1 MTLKIA
7 IGLAALL
14 SVVACTQAAFS
25 WPYQSQVVGSR
36 HPPGPPYRRYTT
48 NNRHSKFNVSPLK
61 RHVQPPKRHVPAYR
75 PYRQTYRQHLSAPRP
90 NVHQFRP
97 YVHHHRQNVPR
108 YQRHFRPPFRH
119 HVRPH
124 KQPLPHYRPNYLSFP
139 RPYYNRYIP
148 PKKPLCEGNILC
160 FLNSLKFSV
169 HNKQHIEIF
178 WSIKLIFFG
187 FFFASLLNVI
197 I

>member
-48 NNRHSKFNVSPLK
+48 NNLRPKFNVSP
-61 RHVQPPKRHVPAYR
+61 PKRHMPPYR
-75 PYRQTYRQHLSAPRP
+75 SYRQTHRQHLSAPRP
-90 NVHQFRP
+90 NVHGFRP
-97 YVHHHRQNVPR
+97 YVPR
-108 YQRHFRPPFRH
+108 YLPKVPHYQPQYRPHVPPFRPH
-119 HVRPH
+119 KRPH
-124 KQPLPHYRPNYLSFP
+124 KQPLPYYSSFP
-139 RPYYNRYIP
+139 RPYYNQYIP